1 MIQDHLEAQYPS
13 DSREEEISKIFA
25 FAAEGNSCQI
35 IGIPGT
41 GRTSLLE
48 ILAYNKE
55 LQKKHLTNLEM
66 KPHFVMVNFSEIRN
80 RSLFDA
86 MKFMFLNLT
95 ESLREEKMPEE
106 HKVVGD
112 KFREHLQF
120 QDELILFQGFK
131 EAVDYMANEKRI
143 TLVFLFDRFEE
154 YIPIVTSGFF
164 TNLRVLRSNAKYHFS
179 IVFSLPRPLES
190 LLEPSLLSDYYEFV
204 ADRHIYLNLYD
215 VPSTSFRLSYIE
227 KITSKKLDKKVF
239 EEIVGMT
246 GGLGKLTKL
255 AVEAVLANNGTPERL
270 QDFLLAQKTI
280 RAGLRDIWQTL
291 SPAEQ
296 ADLLERKFEDPDV
309 AVYLEQV
316 GLIKDKHIQI
326 PLIAAFIDTFANEQS
341 AEAQKIVYDEN
352 TNTIKKGSVTLS
364 DQLTSSEFRLLRYLL
379 QNQEKVVE
387 RDELIGVVWQGNKS
401 TAGITDQAVDQLVF
415 RVRRKIEEDPNNPQ
429 HLQTVKGRGFKFVS
443 SM

>member
-1 MIQDHLEAQYPS
+1 MCMIQDHLEAHYPP
-13 DSREEEISKIFA
+13 DSRFEEIGKILKY
-25 FAAEGNSCQI
+25 AAEGSSCQI
-35 IGIPGT
+35 IGIPGI

-55 LQKKHLTNLEM
+55 LQKKHLGNSQI
-66 KPHFVMVNFSEIRN
+66 KPHFVIVNFSEIRQ

-95 ESLREEKMPEE
+95 ESLREEQMSEE

-131 EAVDYMANEKRI
+131 EAVDYMANERKI
-143 TLVFLFDRFEE
+143 SIVFLFDRFEE
-154 YIPIVTSGFF
+154 YIPVVTGGFF
-164 TNLRVLRSNAKYHFS
+164 ANLRALRSNAKYYFS
-179 IVFSLPRPLES
+179 VVFSLPRPLEA
-190 LLEPSLLSDYYEFV
+190 LLEPTLLADYFEFV
-204 ADRHIYLNLYD
+204 ADRHIYLKLHD
-215 VPSTSFRLSYIE
+215 LPSSNFRLSYVE
-227 KITSKKLDKKVF
+227 KITGKKLERKLF
-239 EEIVGMT
+239 EEVVMQT

-255 AVEAVLANNGTPERL
+255 SVESLLAADKKPQSMAE
-270 QDFLLAQKTI
+270 FLLAQKTVQ
-280 RAGLRDIWQTL
+280 AALRDIWQIL

-296 ADLLERKFEDPDV
+296 SDLLEGKYEDPEVDT
-309 AVYLEQV
+309 YLEHV
-316 GLIKDKHIQI
+316 GLIKDIQIQI
-326 PLIAAFIDTFANEQS
+326 PLFAEFIKTYAKQES
-341 AEAQKIVYDEN
+341 AEMQKIRYDEN
-352 TNTIKKGSVTLS
+352 TNTIRKGSITLS
-364 DQLTSSEFRLLRYLL
+364 DQLTSSEFRLLTYLL

-443 SM
+443 